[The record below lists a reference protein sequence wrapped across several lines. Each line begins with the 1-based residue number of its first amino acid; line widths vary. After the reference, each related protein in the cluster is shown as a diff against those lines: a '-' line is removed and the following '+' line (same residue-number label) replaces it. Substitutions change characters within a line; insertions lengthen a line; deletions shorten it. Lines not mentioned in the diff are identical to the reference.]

1 MGYMMGMF
9 TSDYEET
16 QSLLDSREAEGIN
29 FDAILTE
36 EEIEILSN

>member
-16 QSLLDSREAEGIN
+16 QSLSDSREAEEIN
-29 FDAILTE
+29 FDAILTA